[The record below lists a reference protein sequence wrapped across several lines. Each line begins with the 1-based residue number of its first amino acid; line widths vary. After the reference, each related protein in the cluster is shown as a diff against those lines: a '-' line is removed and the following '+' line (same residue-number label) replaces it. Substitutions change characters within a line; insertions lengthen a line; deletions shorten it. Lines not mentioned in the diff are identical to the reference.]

1 MSGGDAE
8 RPAVVVLLAAGA
20 DPALLHEV
28 CAGAEEE
35 GVPTRVD
42 PAPQGDAVGLA
53 HEAAGR
59 SALRTGIGIGEDGA
73 VAVHHATL
81 PADAPV
87 GLAGPDAAGAERRN
101 VGHLAARIV
110 KVLPLA

>member
-1 MSGGDAE
+1 MSGGGAE

-20 DPALLHEV
+20 DPAILHEV
-28 CAGAEEE
+28 SAGAEEE

-42 PAPQGDAVGLA
+42 PVQEGDAVALA
-53 HEAAGR
+53 HTAAGL
-59 SALRTGIGIGEDGA
+59 STLRTGIGIGGDGA
-73 VAVHHATL
+73 VAVHHDTL

-87 GLAGPDAAGAERRN
+87 GLAGPAAAAADQRTI
-101 VGHLAARIV
+101 GHLAARIV